1 MSVTDTIFGRRG
13 LAVPDD
19 VCNRNGSG
27 TNIDVQTFKV
37 GRLSRCAD
45 IQGGQTFKVGRLS
58 MWLDFQNGQAFK
70 VGRLDFQGGQIF
82 KVGRLS
88 RWADVEGGQTFN
100 AFQYWF

>member
-27 TNIDVQTFKV
+27 TNIDVQTLKV

-58 MWLDFQNGQAFK
+58 MWLDFQDGQA
-70 VGRLDFQGGQIF
+70 F

-88 RWADVEGGQTFN
+88 RWADFQGGQ
-100 AFQYWF
+100 AFKVGRR

>member
-45 IQGGQTFKVGRLS
+45 IQGGQTFKVGRL
-58 MWLDFQNGQAFK
+58 
-70 VGRLDFQGGQIF
+70 DFQGGQIF

>member
-58 MWLDFQNGQAFK
+58 MWLDFQDGQA
-70 VGRLDFQGGQIF
+70 F

-88 RWADVEGGQTFN
+88 RWADFQGGQ
-100 AFQYWF
+100 AFKVGRR

>member
-27 TNIDVQTFKV
+27 TNIDVQIFKV

-58 MWLDFQNGQAFK
+58 MWLDFQDGQA
-70 VGRLDFQGGQIF
+70 F

-88 RWADVEGGQTFN
+88 RWAD
-100 AFQYWF
+100 

>member
-1 MSVTDTIFGRRG
+1 MSVTDTLFGRRG

-58 MWLDFQNGQAFK
+58 MWLDFQDGQA
-70 VGRLDFQGGQIF
+70 F

-88 RWADVEGGQTFN
+88 RWAD
-100 AFQYWF
+100 